1 MMYNTPKLSLTI
13 PLTRD
18 NGEIDANDFN
28 YRTKSV
34 ELILDLI
41 ERDQAKKKDRNRK
54 RANRLFSWNFT
65 KADFYV
71 ADGQH
76 KLSFLIDIN
85 NPINITR
92 SIWCQIITNQHL
104 NN

>member
-41 ERDQAKKKDRNRK
+41 ERDHTRDSSNSSGSQILTGQYILSMLDR
-54 RANRLFSWNFT
+54 FQPS
-65 KADFYV
+65 
-71 ADGQH
+71 
-76 KLSFLIDIN
+76 
-85 NPINITR
+85 
-92 SIWCQIITNQHL
+92 L
-104 NN
+104 NNYL